1 MGQSV
6 ARRGKSDEDAIDAK
20 GNLYDW
26 IDRGGTTVL
35 RSGKIPSIK
44 DDQTHA
50 LSCIWPGRGKGVTDV
65 HLGGIGD
72 IEVFS

>member
-26 IDRGGTTVL
+26 IDRGVAHYSLALREDTVNQ
-35 RSGKIPSIK
+35 G
-44 DDQTHA
+44 
-50 LSCIWPGRGKGVTDV
+50 
-65 HLGGIGD
+65 
-72 IEVFS
+72 